1 MRKYISLALLAAAL
15 VVGTTGC
22 SSVMRNASLAVHY
35 TDTGVNELDDY
46 PVLRATGYAVLSK
59 QKGATM
65 AEKQINAMRA
75 SKMEAYRELTEQV
88 AGVYVKAHNRNS
100 NNIER
105 EDRLVTEVEGLVH
118 GARVVRQYPLGD
130 TYCTELELDT
140 KQIYDLYQLRG
151 AL

>member
-1 MRKYISLALLAAAL
+1 MNKYVSIALLAVAM

-22 SSVMRNASLAVHY
+22 TSAMRSASLAVHY
-35 TDTGVNELDDY
+35 TDTGVNELEDY
-46 PVLRATGYAVLSK
+46 PILRATGYAVLSK
-59 QKGATM
+59 QKGSTM

-88 AGVYVKAHNRNS
+88 AGVYVKARNRNS
-100 NNIER
+100 GNIER
-105 EDRLVTEVEGLVH
+105 EDRLTTEVEGLVH
-118 GARVVRQYPLGD
+118 GARVVRQYPVGD

-140 KQIYDLYQLRG
+140 KRIYDLYQIRG

>member
-1 MRKYISLALLAAAL
+1 MQKYVSLALLAVAL
-15 VVGTTGC
+15 VFTTAGC

-75 SKMEAYRELTEQV
+75 SKMEAYRELTEQLV
-88 AGVYVKAHNRNS
+88 GVYVKAHNRNT

-140 KQIYDLYQLRG
+140 KQIYDLYQIRG

>member
-1 MRKYISLALLAAAL
+1 
-15 VVGTTGC
+15 
-22 SSVMRNASLAVHY
+22 MRNASLAVHY

-75 SKMEAYRELTEQV
+75 SKMEAYRELTEQLV
-88 AGVYVKAHNRNS
+88 GVYVKAHNRNT

-140 KQIYDLYQLRG
+140 KQIYDLYQIRG

>member
-1 MRKYISLALLAAAL
+1 MQKYVSLALLAVAL
-15 VVGTTGC
+15 VFTTDGC
-22 SSVMRNASLAVHY
+22 SSVMRNSSLAVHY
-35 TDTGVNELDDY
+35 TDTGVNDLADY
-46 PVLRATGYAVLSK
+46 PVLRCTGYAVLSK
-59 QKGATM
+59 QKGANM
-65 AEKQINAMRA
+65 AEKTINAMRA
-75 SKMEAYRELTEQV
+75 YKMEAYRELTEQLV
-88 AGVYVKAHNRNS
+88 GVYVKAHNRNT

-140 KQIYDLYQLRG
+140 KQIYDLYQIRG

>member
-1 MRKYISLALLAAAL
+1 MQKYVSLALLAVAL
-15 VVGTTGC
+15 GFTTAGC

-75 SKMEAYRELTEQV
+75 SKMEAYRELTEQLV
-88 AGVYVKAHNRNS
+88 GVYVKAHNRNT

-140 KQIYDLYQLRG
+140 KQIYDLYQIRG

>member
-1 MRKYISLALLAAAL
+1 MQKYVSLALLAVAL
-15 VVGTTGC
+15 VFTTAGC

-75 SKMEAYRELTEQV
+75 SKMEAYRELTEQLV
-88 AGVYVKAHNRNS
+88 GVYAKAHNRNT

-140 KQIYDLYQLRG
+140 KQIYDLYQIRG

>member
-1 MRKYISLALLAAAL
+1 MQKYVSLALLAVVL
-15 VVGTTGC
+15 VFTTAGC

-75 SKMEAYRELTEQV
+75 SKMEAYRELTEQLV
-88 AGVYVKAHNRNS
+88 GVYVKAHNRNT

-140 KQIYDLYQLRG
+140 KQIYDLYQIRG

>member
-1 MRKYISLALLAAAL
+1 MQKYVSLALLAVAL
-15 VVGTTGC
+15 VFTTAGC
-22 SSVMRNASLAVHY
+22 SSVMRNASLVVHY

-75 SKMEAYRELTEQV
+75 SKMEAYRELTEQLV
-88 AGVYVKAHNRNS
+88 GVYVKAHNRNT

-140 KQIYDLYQLRG
+140 KQIYDLYQIRG

>member
-1 MRKYISLALLAAAL
+1 MQKYVSLALLAVAL
-15 VVGTTGC
+15 VFTTAGC

-75 SKMEAYRELTEQV
+75 SKMEAYRELTEQPV
-88 AGVYVKAHNRNS
+88 GVYVKAHNRNT

-140 KQIYDLYQLRG
+140 KQIYDLYQIRG

>member
-1 MRKYISLALLAAAL
+1 MRKYISLTLLAAAL
-15 VVGTTGC
+15 ALTATGC

-46 PVLRATGYAVLSK
+46 PILRATGYAVLSK
-59 QKGATM
+59 QKGSTM

-88 AGVYVKAHNRNS
+88 AGVYVKARNRNS
-100 NNIER
+100 NNVER

-118 GARVVRQYPLGD
+118 GARVVRQYPVGD

-140 KQIYDLYQLRG
+140 KKIYDLYQIRG